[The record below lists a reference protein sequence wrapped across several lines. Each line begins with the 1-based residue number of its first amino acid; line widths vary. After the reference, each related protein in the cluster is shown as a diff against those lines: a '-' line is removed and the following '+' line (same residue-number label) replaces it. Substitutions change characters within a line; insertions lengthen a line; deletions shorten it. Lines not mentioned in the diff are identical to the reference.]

1 MHTGAVGTSRAI
13 FQGVGPNTIIIN
25 IHGDITSFQGDSR
38 PNETTFMLKLFL
50 LQLGSLLFTL
60 LLLIFIGSLLCSTN
74 SNNYKGPMKA
84 GPFRWSGAHCVAVGT
99 SATSCTSYSVN
110 SGFTIN
116 YSVITATISFTT
128 SNITISY
135 STIITTNYIII
146 GVNNNTH
153 TITDNSMHTTINV
166 NNVGVNN
173 IPDDTTIIGVN
184 ITDNSDSTNI
194 GVNTSCNTSTNTIDS
209 IDSTIDGNTN
219 DSTICPDSCSST

>member
-1 MHTGAVGTSRAI
+1 
-13 FQGVGPNTIIIN
+13 
-25 IHGDITSFQGDSR
+25 
-38 PNETTFMLKLFL
+38 
-50 LQLGSLLFTL
+50 
-60 LLLIFIGSLLCSTN
+60 
-74 SNNYKGPMKA
+74 MKA

-219 DSTICPDSCSST
+219 DSTICPDSCSSTQSSTTSTDGTVSTNSIDISEKGGEKLINLKFWQINYKFQFYKLWFNSTEVKWCRYTIFKIMKILIKQALSLKIKDP